1 MERGPELA
9 SLNNQSTLL
18 YRGHTYS
25 PNRCAAQKPVIQ
37 LTYRRN
43 VYQSRQT
50 TLQRIPVEL
59 IYRGVQYTR

>member
-1 MERGPELA
+1 M
-9 SLNNQSTLL
+9 STLL

-25 PNRCAAQKPVIQ
+25 PNHRAAQKPVIQ

>member
-1 MERGPELA
+1 MT
-9 SLNNQSTLL
+9 TLL
-18 YRGHTYS
+18 YRGNTYS
-25 PNRCAAQKPVIQ
+25 PNHGAAQKPVIQ

-50 TLQRIPVEL
+50 TPQRVPVKL

>member
-1 MERGPELA
+1 M
-9 SLNNQSTLL
+9 STLL

-25 PNRCAAQKPVIQ
+25 PNHCAAQKPVIQ

-50 TLQRIPVEL
+50 TPQRIPVEL